1 MTRSI
6 SPHSPFF
13 GPLVPYWTI
22 TRLLEWVAS
31 DDAHCHDERLSDV
44 MDAAAQAL
52 GAQPAGPTIG
62 VVARVRLVAS
72 RMAADAAAGERT
84 LGSVFTARGELG
96 WGAVPAPAPA
106 PMEVSAASAS
116 ASASA
121 SPTRTPAA
129 TISRAGDGASVGA

>member
-6 SPHSPFF
+6 SPQSPFF
-13 GPLVPYWTI
+13 GPLAPDWTI

-52 GAQPAGPTIG
+52 GAQPAGPAIG

-72 RMAADAAAGERT
+72 RVAADAAAGERT
-84 LGSVFTARGELG
+84 LSSVIAEREEVRG
-96 WGAVPAPAPA
+96 GAVPV
-106 PMEVSAASAS
+106 PMEVSTAPASAS

-129 TISRAGDGASVGA
+129 TSSRAGGGALVGA

>member
-6 SPHSPFF
+6 SPPSPFF
-13 GPLVPYWTI
+13 GPLAPDWTI

-52 GAQPAGPTIG
+52 GAQPAESAIG

-72 RMAADAAAGERT
+72 RVAADAAAGERT
-84 LGSVFTARGELG
+84 LSSVIAEREAGRGG
-96 WGAVPAPAPA
+96 AAAVPQEESTA
-106 PMEVSAASAS
+106 
-116 ASASA
+116 
-121 SPTRTPAA
+121 
-129 TISRAGDGASVGA
+129 

>member
-6 SPHSPFF
+6 SPQSPFF
-13 GPLVPYWTI
+13 GPLAPYWTI

-52 GAQPAGPTIG
+52 GAQPAGPAIG

-72 RMAADAAAGERT
+72 RVAADAAAGERT
-84 LGSVFTARGELG
+84 LSSVIAEREEVRG
-96 WGAVPAPAPA
+96 GAVPV
-106 PMEVSAASAS
+106 PMEVST

-129 TISRAGDGASVGA
+129 TSSRAGGGALVGA